1 MMNKYQMILYQY
13 VTTGVGVLVIL
24 FNSLMI
30 IYIKYMRTF
39 NSNPVGY
46 VYITNMAVTDLLV
59 GIIMVLLKSMH
70 PYMDNDL
77 ADKPFAQDLY
87 HFIRFFFLRFSLL
100 TSVFNLIA
108 LAVDRFSA
116 IRFPFLVARQNPIFH
131 VRVCCG
137 VWMVSLL
144 LTSAFYAIIRFYL
157 QNPERYKDAIFPI
170 ATFPAMVLF
179 FVCYGYIFSVVS
191 HSSNTVQQLTVS
203 SKNDPNDR
211 KNQQSQKEKV
221 TTYYFAN

>member
-1 MMNKYQMILYQY
+1 
-13 VTTGVGVLVIL
+13 
-24 FNSLMI
+24 
-30 IYIKYMRTF
+30 
-39 NSNPVGY
+39 
-46 VYITNMAVTDLLV
+46 
-59 GIIMVLLKSMH
+59 MH

-87 HFIRFFFLRFSLL
+87 HITRFCLVRFSLL

-108 LAVDRFSA
+108 LTVDRFRA
-116 IRFPFLVARQNPIFH
+116 IRFPFLVARQCTRFH
-131 VRVCCG
+131 IRVCCG

-157 QNPERYKDAIFPI
+157 QNSERYKDAIFPI

-191 HSSNTVQQLTVS
+191 RSSNIVQQLTVS
-203 SKNDPNDR
+203 SNRNYPNNR
-211 KNQQSQKEKV
+211 KTEQSQKEKV
-221 TTYYFAN
+221 VKLLLTTELFGILKFHLIFR